1 MLIWLEITDWERRLR
16 LLTLM
21 MLLRPPAPSPLTQ
34 VGGGVRS
41 RWVVPGHWSPQHVLS
56 TSTAT
61 STSARLLSSH
71 ATDQLLSMTLIG
83 FTWMDQLQRPWSIS
97 RIVLHIYGH
106 YILVCDEDVVK
117 QVNKSYFENER
128 YVSITT
134 THVMFSQLLNN
145 FHKENNNNTTQ
156 TLSTHHSKQPFMDW
170 VREKC
175 NRPSSRKLRD

>member
-1 MLIWLEITDWERRLR
+1 MAETADSDDAPPTTRPVSTDSGRRR
-16 LLTLM
+16 CEVPVS
-21 MLLRPPAPSPLTQ
+21 RAWPLVT
-34 VGGGVRS
+34 
-41 RWVVPGHWSPQHVLS
+41 S
-56 TSTAT
+56 TCPLHLSTAT
-61 STSARLLSSH
+61 STSARLHSAH

-175 NRPSSRKLRD
+175 NRPSSRKLWD